1 MLDSSSESEF
11 EKIAELKRQI
21 NQLRQRQEHFQQ
33 ITDNIKEVFFLIDS
47 NTDGIFYVS
56 PAYEKVWGRS
66 CESLYEDPQSW
77 LLAIHP
83 DDCSQAMGSLETQFR
98 TGEEFQEEYR
108 IIRPDGSICW
118 VRVKAFPI
126 RNEQD
131 KVNRFVGI
139 AEDIT
144 KRKETEI
151 ALKQSE
157 EHFKLIFEQ
166 ASIGIA
172 VTDLSGKFEKIN
184 PAFCDILEYM
194 ESDLLDTTLLDIL
207 QSDYVSSHESIID
220 NLLRSS
226 LSEVQ
231 LEVQCKTRTHKIIDV
246 ILKAVVI
253 YDDLEEPINF
263 QFQLLDIS
271 DRKKMERQL
280 VYDALHDPLTQ
291 LPNRVLFTDRLEQA
305 IARHRVHAEYRYA
318 VLFLDID
325 RFKVVNDGLG
335 HLSGDQLLIL
345 VAQRLRKEL
354 KKTDT
359 IARFGGDEF
368 TILLDD
374 IADYDVATEVAD
386 RLQKVLRDYFEIEGN
401 RVFVSASIG
410 ITLSNNAYEKAEDVI
425 RDADATMYK
434 AKDRGRARYEVFDRS
449 LRAAAMGRLNLETE
463 VRLGISRNEFR
474 LFYQPIIDINT
485 SETFTLRG
493 FEALVRW
500 QHPKQGL
507 IGPHLLIPV
516 AEETGLIVE
525 LGEMIFDMACLQLM
539 EWQQSKFDISNL
551 KLSINLSG
559 KQLMSPDLLSMI
571 KRRISRS
578 NVDPQKIKLE
588 ITESILLEQDY
599 QAIHILNN
607 LRDFGFEI
615 SLDDFG
621 TGYSSLS
628 YLQRLP
634 IDTLKI
640 DRSFIQKIQND
651 VKHKNFA
658 IVQAIITLSHALGLN
673 VIAEGVE
680 TKEQLEKLQFL
691 QCEYVQGYL
700 FAPPVDVVAATEFL
714 KARII
719 EI

>member
-1 MLDSSSESEF
+1 
-11 EKIAELKRQI
+11 
-21 NQLRQRQEHFQQ
+21 
-33 ITDNIKEVFFLIDS
+33 
-47 NTDGIFYVS
+47 
-56 PAYEKVWGRS
+56 
-66 CESLYEDPQSW
+66 
-77 LLAIHP
+77 
-83 DDCSQAMGSLETQFR
+83 
-98 TGEEFQEEYR
+98 
-108 IIRPDGSICW
+108 
-118 VRVKAFPI
+118 
-126 RNEQD
+126 
-131 KVNRFVGI
+131 
-139 AEDIT
+139 
-144 KRKETEI
+144 
-151 ALKQSE
+151 
-157 EHFKLIFEQ
+157 
-166 ASIGIA
+166 
-172 VTDLSGKFEKIN
+172 
-184 PAFCDILEYM
+184 
-194 ESDLLDTTLLDIL
+194 
-207 QSDYVSSHESIID
+207 
-220 NLLRSS
+220 
-226 LSEVQ
+226 
-231 LEVQCKTRTHKIIDV
+231 
-246 ILKAVVI
+246 
-253 YDDLEEPINF
+253 
-263 QFQLLDIS
+263 
-271 DRKKMERQL
+271 
-280 VYDALHDPLTQ
+280 
-291 LPNRVLFTDRLEQA
+291 
-305 IARHRVHAEYRYA
+305 
-318 VLFLDID
+318 
-325 RFKVVNDGLG
+325 
-335 HLSGDQLLIL
+335 
-345 VAQRLRKEL
+345 
-354 KKTDT
+354 
-359 IARFGGDEF
+359 
-368 TILLDD
+368 
-374 IADYDVATEVAD
+374 
-386 RLQKVLRDYFEIEGN
+386 
-401 RVFVSASIG
+401 
-410 ITLSNNAYEKAEDVI
+410 
-425 RDADATMYK
+425 
-434 AKDRGRARYEVFDRS
+434 
-449 LRAAAMGRLNLETE
+449 MGRLNLETE